1 MVRMKAARVG
11 KQGGIEE
18 IQVTD
23 IPVPTVKPNE
33 ILIKV
38 EWSTRT
44 SEAAFILARSRLRS
58 AKKVPARSWYFRLR
72 AKLNSDEYKIRGFK
86 QGAKVVAYA
95 SGSFAEYVAVPWK
108 DVQLVPEGL
117 SLSQAAASL
126 AQGLTALTFVKEAYP
141 VKKGDWILVHA
152 AAGGAGLL
160 FTQLANQLGAN
171 VIGTTSTPAKAE
183 IAKKAGAKHVIL
195 YTETPVSSEVLK
207 LTDGRGVEAIFD
219 GVGASTW
226 EDDFVSIRRK
236 GTIVSYGN
244 ASGVVPP
251 FSVLKLG
258 AKNVK
263 VCRVG
268 NYLTEPAEF
277 HQYSSELLELIKDG
291 KLNIAIH
298 AEYPFTTEGI
308 RQTQIDIS
316 GRGTSGNNS
325 KCPNKRDELSTLLTY
340 TSWINELAAT
350 APFAS
355 VPPTFETIF
364 KFIQGCEVR
373 MLGNLVGVG
382 VTVQVAQGAIN
393 VPSTRVIITTNPAFM
408 YKSFR

>member
-38 EWSTRT
+38 EW
-44 SEAAFILARSRLRS
+44 AGVNFIDT
-58 AKKVPARSWYFRLR
+58 YFRGGVYPREVPFTLGQEG
-72 AKLNSDEYKIRGFK
+72 AGTIVVLPTASEVLNSDEYKIRGFK

-263 VCRVG
+263 VCRPVVG

-291 KLNIAIH
+291 KLNIAVY

-316 GRGTSGNNS
+316 GRGTSG
-325 KCPNKRDELSTLLTY
+325 KLLVKV
-340 TSWINELAAT
+340 SE
-350 APFAS
+350 
-355 VPPTFETIF
+355 
-364 KFIQGCEVR
+364 
-373 MLGNLVGVG
+373 
-382 VTVQVAQGAIN
+382 
-393 VPSTRVIITTNPAFM
+393 
-408 YKSFR
+408 

>member
-1 MVRMKAARVG
+1 MSPVPSSMKAARVG

-23 IPVPTVKPNE
+23 IPVPTPKPNE

-38 EWSTRT
+38 EW
-44 SEAAFILARSRLRS
+44 AGVNFIDT
-58 AKKVPARSWYFRLR
+58 YFRGGVYPREVPFTLGQEG
-72 AKLNSDEYKIRGFK
+72 AGTIVVLPTASEVLNSEEYKIRGFK
-86 QGAKVVAYA
+86 EGAKVVAYA
-95 SGSFAEYVAVPWK
+95 PGSFAEYVSVPWK

-117 SLSQAAASL
+117 GIPQAAASL

-141 VKKGDWILVHA
+141 VKKGDWILIHA

-160 FTQLANQLGAN
+160 FTQLASQLGAN

-183 IAKKAGAKHVIL
+183 LAKKAGAKHVIL
-195 YTETPVSSEVLK
+195 YTETSVSSEVLK
-207 LTDGRGVEAIFD
+207 LTEGRGVEAIFD

-226 EDDFVSIRRK
+226 EDNFVSIRRK

-263 VCRVG
+263 VCRPVVG

-277 HQYSSELLELIKDG
+277 HQYSSELLELIKSG

-308 RQTQIDIS
+308 RQTQIDIT
-316 GRGTSGNNS
+316 GRGTSG
-325 KCPNKRDELSTLLTY
+325 KLLVKV
-340 TSWINELAAT
+340 SE
-350 APFAS
+350 
-355 VPPTFETIF
+355 
-364 KFIQGCEVR
+364 
-373 MLGNLVGVG
+373 
-382 VTVQVAQGAIN
+382 
-393 VPSTRVIITTNPAFM
+393 
-408 YKSFR
+408 

>member
-1 MVRMKAARVG
+1 MSPIPGSMKAARVG

-18 IQVTD
+18 IQVVD
-23 IPVPTVKPNE
+23 VPVPTVKPNE

-38 EWSTRT
+38 EW
-44 SEAAFILARSRLRS
+44 AGVNFIDT
-58 AKKVPARSWYFRLR
+58 YFRGGVYPREVPFTLGQEG
-72 AKLNSDEYKIRGFK
+72 AGTIVALPTASEVLNLDEYKIRGFK
-86 QGAKVVAYA
+86 EGAKAVAYA

-108 DVQLVPEGL
+108 DVQLIPEGL
-117 SLSQAAASL
+117 SLPQAAASL

-141 VKKGDWILVHA
+141 VKKGEWILIHA

-160 FTQLANQLGAN
+160 FTQLASQLGAN
-171 VIGTTSTPAKAE
+171 VIGTTSSQAKAE
-183 IAKKAGAKHVIL
+183 LAKKAGAKHVIL
-195 YTETPVSSEVLK
+195 YTETSVSSEVLK

-226 EDDFVSIRRK
+226 EDDFVSIARK

-263 VCRVG
+263 VCRPVVG

-277 HQYSSELLELIKDG
+277 HQYSSELLELIKSG
-291 KLNIAIH
+291 KLNIAVH

-308 RQTQIDIS
+308 RQTQIDIT
-316 GRGTSGNNS
+316 GRGTSG
-325 KCPNKRDELSTLLTY
+325 KLLVKI
-340 TSWINELAAT
+340 SE
-350 APFAS
+350 
-355 VPPTFETIF
+355 
-364 KFIQGCEVR
+364 
-373 MLGNLVGVG
+373 
-382 VTVQVAQGAIN
+382 
-393 VPSTRVIITTNPAFM
+393 
-408 YKSFR
+408 

>member
-1 MVRMKAARVG
+1 MSPIPSSMKAARVG

-38 EWSTRT
+38 EWAGVNFSQFPLNDSGGGGDVNTGFLLVDT
-44 SEAAFILARSRLRS
+44 
-58 AKKVPARSWYFRLR
+58 YFRGGVYPREVPFTLGQEG
-72 AKLNSDEYKIRGFK
+72 AGTIVVLPTASKVLNSEEYKIRGFK

-117 SLSQAAASL
+117 SLAQAAASL
-126 AQGLTALTFVKEAYP
+126 AQGLTGPGTALTFVKEAYP

-263 VCRVG
+263 VCRPVVG

-316 GRGTSGNNS
+316 GRGTSG
-325 KCPNKRDELSTLLTY
+325 KLLVKV
-340 TSWINELAAT
+340 SE
-350 APFAS
+350 
-355 VPPTFETIF
+355 
-364 KFIQGCEVR
+364 
-373 MLGNLVGVG
+373 
-382 VTVQVAQGAIN
+382 
-393 VPSTRVIITTNPAFM
+393 
-408 YKSFR
+408 

>member
-1 MVRMKAARVG
+1 MSPIPSSMKAARVG

-38 EWSTRT
+38 EW
-44 SEAAFILARSRLRS
+44 AGVNFIDT
-58 AKKVPARSWYFRLR
+58 YFRGGVYPREVPFTLGQEG
-72 AKLNSDEYKIRGFK
+72 AGTIVVLPTASEVLNSDEYKIRGFK

-263 VCRVG
+263 VCRPVVG

-316 GRGTSGNNS
+316 GRGTSG
-325 KCPNKRDELSTLLTY
+325 KLLVKV
-340 TSWINELAAT
+340 SE
-350 APFAS
+350 
-355 VPPTFETIF
+355 
-364 KFIQGCEVR
+364 
-373 MLGNLVGVG
+373 
-382 VTVQVAQGAIN
+382 
-393 VPSTRVIITTNPAFM
+393 
-408 YKSFR
+408 

>member
-38 EWSTRT
+38 EW
-44 SEAAFILARSRLRS
+44 AGVNFIDT
-58 AKKVPARSWYFRLR
+58 YFRGGVYPREVPFTLGQEG
-72 AKLNSDEYKIRGFK
+72 AGTIVVLPTASKVLNSDEYKIRGFK

-117 SLSQAAASL
+117 SLAQAAASL

-263 VCRVG
+263 VCRPVVG

-316 GRGTSGNNS
+316 GRGTSG
-325 KCPNKRDELSTLLTY
+325 KLLVKV
-340 TSWINELAAT
+340 SE
-350 APFAS
+350 
-355 VPPTFETIF
+355 
-364 KFIQGCEVR
+364 
-373 MLGNLVGVG
+373 
-382 VTVQVAQGAIN
+382 
-393 VPSTRVIITTNPAFM
+393 
-408 YKSFR
+408 

>member
-1 MVRMKAARVG
+1 MGRCELYRHVLR
-11 KQGGIEE
+11 GGVYPREDPFTLGQEGAGTI
-18 IQVTD
+18 V
-23 IPVPTVKPNE
+23 VLPTA
-33 ILIKV
+33 
-38 EWSTRT
+38 
-44 SEAAFILARSRLRS
+44 SE
-58 AKKVPARSWYFRLR
+58 V
-72 AKLNSDEYKIRGFK
+72 LNSEEYKIRGFK

-95 SGSFAEYVAVPWK
+95 SGSFAEYVAVRGKMFNSFPRG
-108 DVQLVPEGL
+108 PG
-117 SLSQAAASL
+117 
-126 AQGLTALTFVKEAYP
+126 TALTFVKEAYP

-152 AAGGAGLL
+152 AAGGRRAPLYPA
-160 FTQLANQLGAN
+160 THTHAQLANQLGAN

-263 VCRVG
+263 VCRPVVG

-316 GRGTSGNNS
+316 GRGTSG
-325 KCPNKRDELSTLLTY
+325 KLLVKV
-340 TSWINELAAT
+340 SE
-350 APFAS
+350 
-355 VPPTFETIF
+355 
-364 KFIQGCEVR
+364 
-373 MLGNLVGVG
+373 
-382 VTVQVAQGAIN
+382 
-393 VPSTRVIITTNPAFM
+393 
-408 YKSFR
+408 

>member
-18 IQVTD
+18 IHVTD

-38 EWSTRT
+38 EW
-44 SEAAFILARSRLRS
+44 AGVNFIDT
-58 AKKVPARSWYFRLR
+58 YFRGGVYPREVPFTLGQEG
-72 AKLNSDEYKIRGFK
+72 AGTIVVLPTASKVLNSEEYKIRGFK

-263 VCRVG
+263 VCRPVVG

-291 KLNIAIH
+291 KLNIAVY

-316 GRGTSGNNS
+316 GRGTSG
-325 KCPNKRDELSTLLTY
+325 KLLVKV
-340 TSWINELAAT
+340 SE
-350 APFAS
+350 
-355 VPPTFETIF
+355 
-364 KFIQGCEVR
+364 
-373 MLGNLVGVG
+373 
-382 VTVQVAQGAIN
+382 
-393 VPSTRVIITTNPAFM
+393 
-408 YKSFR
+408 